1 MGLARYATPMSRRLT
16 EKSTLGHATLQ
27 ALNCHTHSVK
37 GVLMRFTTLIFASTA
52 LLAACGG
59 TETASVASATP
70 SETPTTTRSAE
81 ITPMERGAIM
91 WKRCRACHNVE
102 EGARHKVGPNLYGI
116 YGMTAGTQDGFNYS
130 KAMRASGIVW
140 DDETMSAYI
149 ENPRTYIPG
158 NRMSYVG
165 IRKEED
171 RQALLLWLKAQSGG
185 NVTEGDAN

>member
-1 MGLARYATPMSRRLT
+1 MGIARYATPMLRRLT

-27 ALNCHTHSVK
+27 TLNLCRHRVK
-37 GVLMRFTTLIFASTA
+37 PEPMRLKTIIFASTA
-52 LLAACGG
+52 FLAACGG
-59 TETASVASATP
+59 SETAPVASAAPT
-70 SETPTTTRSAE
+70 ETPASTRSAE

-185 NVTEGDAN
+185 DISEGDAN

>member
-1 MGLARYATPMSRRLT
+1 
-16 EKSTLGHATLQ
+16 
-27 ALNCHTHSVK
+27 
-37 GVLMRFTTLIFASTA
+37 
-52 LLAACGG
+52 
-59 TETASVASATP
+59 
-70 SETPTTTRSAE
+70 
-81 ITPMERGAIM
+81 
-91 WKRCRACHNVE
+91 
-102 EGARHKVGPNLYGI
+102 
-116 YGMTAGTQDGFNYS
+116 MTAGTQDGFNYS

-185 NVTEGDAN
+185 DISEGDAN